1 MVTKFAA
8 KFEAMPAMDPDGGLC
23 VVVVVVNEGSIVDSQ
38 LGNVLAVGPKGV
50 LEQREWK
57 GLGEADVGAS
67 VSNDVRCM

>member
-1 MVTKFAA
+1 MSLKGVSAQRDCFS
-8 KFEAMPAMDPDGGLC
+8 EMAMSWMN
-23 VVVVVVNEGSIVDSQ
+23 VRKR

-57 GLGEADVGAS
+57 GLGEANVEAS